1 MDTTRQI
8 EYWINTATDDIQT
21 AELLIENK
29 KILQGLFFCH
39 LCIEKTLK
47 AHVVNFTKDIPP
59 KSHNLLSLIGK
70 TNLEISDEDKDF
82 CGILMSYQ
90 LEGRYPEYYPES
102 PSKIT
107 ALVYLSKTKTF
118 HSWLKAKLS
127 K

>member
-1 MDTTRQI
+1 MDIRRQI
-8 EYWINTATDDIQT
+8 EYWINTATDDLQT

-39 LCIEKTLK
+39 LCIEKAIK
-47 AHVVNFTKDIPP
+47 AHIVSFTTEIPP
-59 KSHNLLSLIGK
+59 KSHNLLFLIGK
-70 TNLEISDEDKDF
+70 TNLEISDDDKDF

-107 ALVYLSKTKTF
+107 AFEYLSRTKTF
-118 HSWLKAKLS
+118 QSWLKAKLS